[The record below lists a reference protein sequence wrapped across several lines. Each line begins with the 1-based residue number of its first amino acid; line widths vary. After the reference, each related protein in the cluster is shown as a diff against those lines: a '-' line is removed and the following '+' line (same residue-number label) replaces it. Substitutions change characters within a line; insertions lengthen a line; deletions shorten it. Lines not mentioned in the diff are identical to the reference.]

1 MPVTIILLGICI
13 LLAMIYLSF
22 NQLKKVNFLYWNSST
37 KLDLIEE
44 KYDRLRSSLSDLK
57 VIQIINYLQYHYY
70 WAQSNN
76 EKDKLLMME

>member
-1 MPVTIILLGICI
+1 MPVTFILLGICI

-22 NQLKKVNFLYWNSST
+22 NQLKKINFLYWNSSS

-57 VIQIINYLQYHYY
+57 VFNKKYFILI
-70 WAQSNN
+70 
-76 EKDKLLMME
+76 